1 MILIAH
7 RGNING
13 PNPKR
18 ENRTDYLFEA
28 LNAKY
33 QIEIDL
39 WYEDKQWWSGHDEPR
54 WKIGMTIFNCAWA
67 WLHAKNKEALEK
79 LQSTELNYFWHDG
92 DDYTI
97 TSKGYI
103 WCHKDAELVSNGIC
117 LLPENGYKGDITKC
131 HGICSDY
138 MKNWKAL

>member
-13 PNPKR
+13 PNPDR

-28 LNAKY
+28 LNKKF
-33 QIEIDL
+33 QIEIDV
-39 WYEDKQWWSGHDEPR
+39 WYEDKQWWLGHDEPR
-54 WKIGMTIFNCAWA
+54 WKTGTTIFEGA
-67 WLHAKNKEALEK
+67 WLHAKNKEALER
-79 LQSTELNYFWHDG
+79 LQGTNLNYFWHDG

-97 TSKGYI
+97 TSKGYV
-103 WCHKDAELVSNGIC
+103 WCHKDAVLVPNSVC

-131 HGICSDY
+131 YAICSDY
-138 MKNWKAL
+138 VEDKSW